1 MKKNSIV
8 ICLLKDFFAFKRH
21 IKAESGVRKVAERH
35 SNEEESSCHPPSN
48 FKATR
53 RMGICSVIEEEDRH
67 HGMALSELRSQLILR
82 HTLEK
87 VGLL

>member
-8 ICLLKDFFAFKRH
+8 ICLLKNFFAFKRH
-21 IKAESGVRKVAERH
+21 IKAGSGVRKVAERH
-35 SNEEESSCHPPSN
+35 SNEEESSSHPPS
-48 FKATR
+48 KSTR
-53 RMGICSVIEEEDRH
+53 RMGICSMIEEEDRH